1 MNQRNNIEDEMDS
14 SNEDEEINDIFMN
27 KKELVHIENDTSI
40 NVDKSFE
47 DDKSRS
53 STLKK
58 DFMINNISAI
68 NERLSEGVDLNK
80 KKVNDSNSNI
90 FSKYI
95 KGEESADL
103 NDTQKKLNATPITN
117 YRNIEINPNNY
128 FEDINHKIIEEEINT
143 MNNYLNMR
151 KKVINNYNDNFSI
164 TSFTHNFIG
173 LEPNFQSIDF
183 QNGNNEYNNNQLD
196 SKFYLLNEHYKKLKK
211 EYQELND
218 SNKSVLELLSY
229 WQKFYLE
236 IKEIVFP
243 GNANINNNS
252 EISMSMNDYMDDQYR
267 AKVIEE
273 VKKVIKISRDKV
285 YNNFYKTPIVNF
297 SFINKIKNNIIN
309 LNKWNCL
316 YQNKEDSFFIK
327 KTNVDEIIDNSNNIK
342 MSKKFLDES
351 YDLDFLP
358 PFKYPEKINE
368 GTNTDNKLDTIFPSE
383 KLSISKNIAKQ
394 TFFEIKSS
402 KNINNNNLRV
412 KKLVSCPSNKNINS
426 KNRQKNYEIVNINK
440 IMYEGKSSSN
450 NCLVNSN
457 SSSNIPIKFKKNV
470 TYKIAKIQTDITKD
484 NMSQLLLSQKEK
496 EKIRNQ
502 YEEKIIELNNYIK
515 NNIEKNKNKN
525 SMSTSN
531 NSKMFLPEMIPPELT
546 YKIFMN
552 CIKNFKYEEGIYKKY
567 IKEDD
572 LYIMKSFV
580 EKMEKYI
587 MATSL
592 PILKAN
598 KRKDYIIHS
607 KANNESSAQKKYKE
621 KLLTSN
627 KHMLMNKNM
636 NSNNQ
641 KKRNISENKFDD
653 RSNSIGNNMNYNKFK
668 ASLLLQKDN

>member
-1 MNQRNNIEDEMDS
+1 MNQRNIIEDEMDS

-47 DDKSRS
+47 EDKSRS

-151 KKVINNYNDNFSI
+151 KKAINNYNDNFSI
-164 TSFTHNFIG
+164 TSFTHNFFGSI
-173 LEPNFQSIDF
+173 PNLQSIDF
-183 QNGNNEYNNNQLD
+183 QNGNNEYNSNQLD

-327 KTNVDEIIDNSNNIK
+327 KTNLDEIIDNSNNIK

-383 KLSISKNIAKQ
+383 KLFISKNIAKQ

-440 IMYEGKSSSN
+440 ISSQFTGTS
-450 NCLVNSN
+450 
-457 SSSNIPIKFKKNV
+457 
-470 TYKIAKIQTDITKD
+470 
-484 NMSQLLLSQKEK
+484 
-496 EKIRNQ
+496 
-502 YEEKIIELNNYIK
+502 IIYN
-515 NNIEKNKNKN
+515 
-525 SMSTSN
+525 
-531 NSKMFLPEMIPPELT
+531 
-546 YKIFMN
+546 
-552 CIKNFKYEEGIYKKY
+552 
-567 IKEDD
+567 
-572 LYIMKSFV
+572 
-580 EKMEKYI
+580 
-587 MATSL
+587 
-592 PILKAN
+592 
-598 KRKDYIIHS
+598 RK
-607 KANNESSAQKKYKE
+607 
-621 KLLTSN
+621 L
-627 KHMLMNKNM
+627 
-636 NSNNQ
+636 
-641 KKRNISENKFDD
+641 R
-653 RSNSIGNNMNYNKFK
+653 
-668 ASLLLQKDN
+668 

>member
-1 MNQRNNIEDEMDS
+1 MNQRNIIEDEMDS

-53 STLKK
+53 NTLKK

-80 KKVNDSNSNI
+80 EKVKDNNSNI

-183 QNGNNEYNNNQLD
+183 QNSNNEYNSNQLD

-368 GTNTDNKLDTIFPSE
+368 GTNTDNKLYTIFPSE

-525 SMSTSN
+525 IMSTSN

-598 KRKDYIIHS
+598 KRKDYIIHT

-621 KLLTSN
+621 KILTSN
-627 KHMLMNKNM
+627 KHTFMNKNM
-636 NSNNQ
+636 NTNNQ
-641 KKRNISENKFDD
+641 KKGIFLRLNLM
-653 RSNSIGNNMNYNKFK
+653 IGVI
-668 ASLLLQKDN
+668 LWLVII